1 MQYVASCVLAS
12 VLRIMLVFSGVAIM
26 LFNSTP
32 NYTSLVWKT
41 PRPVQGTREHILL
54 WCEARTGLTLDEHGD
69 VRVLDA
75 KTWHERRERLEK
87 LGGPPRTD

>member
-1 MQYVASCVLAS
+1 MGTNNKTLIRPDRRVGSLAAMVAPTQTFPESAVSLLADGHE
-12 VLRIMLVFSGVAIM
+12 R
-26 LFNSTP
+26 
-32 NYTSLVWKT
+32 
-41 PRPVQGTREHILL
+41 
-54 WCEARTGLTLDEHGD
+54 GD